1 MRSECLLQP
10 FMCTCYPKSGTFKE
24 LTFLSQYFRS
34 IVAEWEPN
42 YPGLSWEL
50 SKWQI
55 SATAYLCTV
64 LLKNHPPAQPNLTSP
79 CSSPSPLRLTV
90 QSRKKPLQS
99 SLHTEG
105 LRRSHWK
112 MRKNHNNWEGALRI
126 LGKRIYSGQRT
137 VLNSVI
143 YINIKSK
150 ESSGS
155 WIMTASVLFVL
166 TRKSLQKRSCGVGT
180 DH

>member
-1 MRSECLLQP
+1 MELLRNSLSFHNIFEALWQNESLTILG
-10 FMCTCYPKSGTFKE
+10 FLENCQSDKYLLLLTC
-24 LTFLSQYFRS
+24 
-34 IVAEWEPN
+34 V
-42 YPGLSWEL
+42 
-50 SKWQI
+50 
-55 SATAYLCTV
+55 LCYWRIIPQ
-64 LLKNHPPAQPNLTSP
+64 HNLTSP